1 MSELAAKGMNVTKD
15 VDKAAW
21 QKAMQPAFDEFAK
34 QFGKDKIDAILN
46 TK

>member
-1 MSELAAKGMNVTKD
+1 MEGKGLVVVRD
-15 VDKAAW
+15 VNKVSW

-34 QFGKDKIDAILN
+34 QFGKDKIDAIIQ